1 MTSEQAVLP
10 TPQGPRFH
18 DIGRVGVV
26 VVNVEADDVRIRGVD
41 GTEARVVAP
50 ADGAGI
56 ETTAQPGR
64 FTVRTGGTARGAF
77 LGIRIG
83 GRGIGIHVSGTIEL
97 EVPRDARVEVSAA
110 AGDIS
115 VRDVTGG
122 VTVRTASG
130 DVSIKRAGGR
140 IAISV
145 ASGDVVVTGADP
157 VMLDVHSIS
166 GDVRVRAPRFERVA
180 IETVS
185 GDAELVG
192 TFGTAGGHTISTVSG
207 DVELG
212 VTGGLTLDVKTV
224 SGDVDCDHPDRRSGD
239 GRKRPLVIGDG
250 AARLAVRTMSGDVEV
265 RAGKSPNREI
275 DGFDEA
281 APADGA
287 AFGFALAAQITPP
300 RAPAAPAAPAAPGA
314 PTAPPP
320 PPVAAPPPPPP
331 TGAPGAPAAP
341 AVPAAPAATVG
352 SAASDAE
359 LTQRAPAVGAAQVA
373 TVGPGSAADAATLSV
388 LEALARGEIDVLEA
402 ERRLANPPAPITVEP
417 AGPVEGHAGG

>member
-18 DIGRVGVV
+18 DIGRGGVV

-115 VRDVTGG
+115 LRDVTGG
-122 VTVRTASG
+122 AAVRTASG
-130 DVSIKRAGGR
+130 DVSIKRGAGR
-140 IAISV
+140 MAIGV
-145 ASGDVVVTGADP
+145 ASGDVAVTAAEP
-157 VMLDVHSIS
+157 VTLDIHSIS
-166 GDVRVRAPRFERVA
+166 GDVRVRAPRFDRVA

-212 VTGGLTLDVKTV
+212 VLGGLTLEVKTV
-224 SGDVDCDHPDRRSGD
+224 SGEVDCDHPDRRSGD

-265 RAGKSPNREI
+265 RAGKPASREI
-275 DGFDEA
+275 AGFDAA
-281 APADGA
+281 APAAGA
-287 AFGFALAAQITPP
+287 AFGFALAAEIAPP
-300 RAPAAPAAPAAPGA
+300 RAPVAPGA
-314 PTAPPP
+314 PAAPP

-331 TGAPGAPAAP
+331 PGAMAP
-341 AVPAAPAATVG
+341 TAG
-352 SAASDAE
+352 SAASAASAASAGSAASAAE
-359 LTQRAPAVGAAQVA
+359 LTQRAPAAGAGRAA
-373 TVGPGSAADAATLSV
+373 TAEPGSAADAATLSV

-402 ERRLANPPAPITVEP
+402 ERRLASSAAPTAVEP
-417 AGPVEGHAGG
+417 VWPAEGALGG